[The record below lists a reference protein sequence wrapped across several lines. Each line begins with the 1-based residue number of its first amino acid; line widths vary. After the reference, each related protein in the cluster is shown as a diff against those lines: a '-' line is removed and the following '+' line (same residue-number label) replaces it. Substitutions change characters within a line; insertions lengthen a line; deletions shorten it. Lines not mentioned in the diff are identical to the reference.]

1 MMNIYLACLIIAVS
15 FVIIIDYLDAPND
28 IAGTIMGLI
37 TNGKITHVRLKK
49 PFGCSLCMTFW
60 TTLILLLIVNPLMCW
75 LSLIYAIS
83 TKYIFYLINLVDLII
98 CKSFIYIENKI
109 RNK

>member
-1 MMNIYLACLIIAVS
+1 MNIYLACLIIAVS
-15 FVIIIDYLDAPND
+15 FVIIIDYLDAPNE

-37 TNGKITHVRLKK
+37 TKGKITHVRLKK

-75 LSLIYAIS
+75 LSLIYAII
-83 TKYIFYLINLVDLII
+83 TKYIFYLINLIDLII

>member
-1 MMNIYLACLIIAVS
+1 MMNIYLVCLIIALS

-60 TTLILLLIVNPLMCW
+60 VTLILLLIVNPLMCW

-83 TKYIFYLINLVDLII
+83 TKYIFYFINLVDLII
-98 CKSFIYIENKI
+98 CKSFIYIENKLK
-109 RNK
+109 NK

>member
-1 MMNIYLACLIIAVS
+1 MNIYLLCFIIALS
-15 FVIIIDYLDAPND
+15 FVIIIDYLNAPNE

-60 TTLILLLIVNPLMCW
+60 VTLILLLILNPLMCW
-75 LSLIYAIS
+75 LSLIYAII
-83 TKYIFYLINLVDLII
+83 TKYIFYLINLIDLII
-98 CKSFIYIENKI
+98 CKSFIYVENKI